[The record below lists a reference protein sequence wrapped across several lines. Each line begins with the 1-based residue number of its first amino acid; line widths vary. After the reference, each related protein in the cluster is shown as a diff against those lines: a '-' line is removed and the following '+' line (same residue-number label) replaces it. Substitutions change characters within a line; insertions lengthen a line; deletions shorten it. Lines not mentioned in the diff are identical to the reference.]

1 MKTEQLHWNSLK
13 GKKTQKQFAKNIDT
27 GIIWTSTDGWV
38 GGFVFLFTKKKQ
50 ISDWVRRILSSEE
63 EKMISKK
70 DQVEDFAASRWH
82 YHLIS
87 PRPRLKWPNMF
98 FPQETETRRSSA
110 VSLLTTAL
118 SRSLDCHPEKRQH
131 LAREVEKEVFAACN
145 NLVGARYRELTR
157 KVVFGLR
164 KDCQAREELVAGEKT
179 ANKLVK
185 TFIRDIS

>member
-1 MKTEQLHWNSLK
+1 MRKRSI
-13 GKKTQKQFAKNIDT
+13 G
-27 GIIWTSTDGWV
+27 
-38 GGFVFLFTKKKQ
+38 
-50 ISDWVRRILSSEE
+50 
-63 EKMISKK
+63 
-70 DQVEDFAASRWH
+70 DFRFSC
-82 YHLIS
+82 
-87 PRPRLKWPNMF
+87 F
-98 FPQETETRRSSA
+98 FSQETETRRSSA

-179 ANKLVK
+179 ASKIVK